1 MKNYIKYI
9 TIVLAAAFVS
19 VGCAHFDDMN
29 ENPYVVYDTNSE
41 SFVQPM
47 IYGAQ
52 KQIAY
57 CEYYLMGELIQWTI
71 NTNFEK

>member
-9 TIVLAAAFVS
+9 TIVLAAAFAS

-29 ENPYVVYDTNSE
+29 KNPYVVYETNSE

-52 KQIAY
+52 KQIDY
-57 CEYYLMGELIQWTI
+57 
-71 NTNFEK
+71 